1 MTQESENLTAEQS
14 LDIIAAMI
22 REAKRH
28 VRSNY
33 FFFLFWGWLIAL
45 ANLGVFILQKLDVE
59 RPYLIW
65 AITIPAWIYTII
77 RTSTRAKVPRTTT
90 HFDRISRWL
99 WMSFGLVIFTLVFF
113 GFKINYQLNA
123 VVLVVAAIPTLVS
136 GVILKFPALVAGAA
150 VFWVCGVVNFLIP
163 METQPLIGA
172 IAIACGY
179 LVPGY
184 ILKGKEG

>member
-1 MTQESENLTAEQS
+1 MGDHYS
-14 LDIIAAMI
+14 
-22 REAKRH
+22 
-28 VRSNY
+28 
-33 FFFLFWGWLIAL
+33 
-45 ANLGVFILQKLDVE
+45 
-59 RPYLIW
+59 
-65 AITIPAWIYTII
+65 AWIYTII
-77 RTSTRAKVPRTTT
+77 RMFTRIKVQRTTT

-136 GVILKFPALVAGAA
+136 GVILKFPPLVVGATI
-150 VFWVCGVVNFLIP
+150 FWVCGVMNFLVP

-184 ILKGKEG
+184 ILKSKEG